1 MTIEGIVF
9 VWLIAV
15 LVSGVIGF
23 TLAYWGLLD

>member
-15 LVSGVIGF
+15 IVTGVIF
-23 TLAYWGLLD
+23 VIAATWALIR

>member
-15 LVSGVIGF
+15 IVTGVVAVTAATWALIR
-23 TLAYWGLLD
+23 